1 MPETQKID
9 QRKEYLQKVSTLL
22 KEGNLNDVRLYLHT
36 LHPAEIAM
44 VLESLPVEDRKRIW
58 SLIPPEI
65 MGKILVGLHEEVAK
79 GLIEITSN
87 TDLIQ
92 AANSLDSDDLVDLLQ
107 VVPEQVVAKILKK
120 LGKEQGAKLE
130 SVLSYEENT
139 AGGLMQLEVLTTRKD
154 VTLDA
159 VLRLLR
165 RRGEVPNATSSL
177 IVTDR
182 DNIVQGALPITV
194 LLTKP
199 PESLVSDWMDKNVV
213 LIPYNMPA
221 ADVAMVFE
229 QRDLISAPVVAENN
243 RLLGIITIDDV
254 VDVIRDQADHSFM
267 SMAGLDEEQDMF
279 APVVDSAKRRAVWLG
294 INLLTAFFASWVIDL
309 YEATLDQI
317 VALAVL
323 MPIVASMGGIA
334 GSQTL
339 TLVVRGLALRQ
350 IGQANA
356 LNLIIKELSIGAIN
370 GVAWAVIVAIVGG
383 LWFQSGSIGLLL
395 GAALV
400 INLICASLAGTAI
413 PLILHKVGIDPA
425 LAGGVLLTTV
435 TDVVGFMA
443 FLGLATAFLM

>member
-1 MPETQKID
+1 MPAAHKID
-9 QRKEYLQKVSTLL
+9 HRKEYLQKVSALL
-22 KEGNLNDVRLYLHT
+22 KEGALNDVRLYLHS
-36 LHPAEIAM
+36 LHPAEIAT
-44 VLESLPVEDRKRIW
+44 VLESLPVEDRKKVW
-58 SLIPPEI
+58 PLIPPAI
-65 MGKILVGLHEEVAK
+65 MGNILVGLHEEVAQ

-87 TDLIQ
+87 ADLIK
-92 AANSLDSDDLVDLLQ
+92 AASSLDSDDLVDLLQ
-107 VVPEQVVAKILKK
+107 VMPEPLVAKILKK
-120 LGKEQGAKLE
+120 LGKEQGARLE
-130 SVLSYEENT
+130 SALSYQENT

-154 VTLDA
+154 VTLDT
-159 VLRLLR
+159 VLRYLR
-165 RRGEVPNATSSL
+165 RRGEIPKATESL
-177 IVTDR
+177 VVTDR
-182 DNIVQGALPITV
+182 DNIVHGVLPITE

-199 PESLVSDWMDKNVV
+199 PESLVSEWMDRDVV
-213 LIPYNMPA
+213 LIPYDMPA
-221 ADVAMVFE
+221 VDVAMLFE

-267 SMAGLDEEQDMF
+267 SMAGLDEEHDMF

-294 INLLTAFFASWVIDL
+294 VNLLTAFFASWVIDI
-309 YEATLDQI
+309 YEDTIDQI

-350 IGQANA
+350 IGAANA

-370 GVAWAVIVAIVGG
+370 GVAWAVIVAIIAGI
-383 LWFQSGSIGLLL
+383 WFGPSIGFLL

-400 INLICASLAGTAI
+400 INLICAALAGAGI
-413 PLILHKVGIDPA
+413 PLILHKLGIDPA

-443 FLGLATAFLM
+443 FLGLATAFLL